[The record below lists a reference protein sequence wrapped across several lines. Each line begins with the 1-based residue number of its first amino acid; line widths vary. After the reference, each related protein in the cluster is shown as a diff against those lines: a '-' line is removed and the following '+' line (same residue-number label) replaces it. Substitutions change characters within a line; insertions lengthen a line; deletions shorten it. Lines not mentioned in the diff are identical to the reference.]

1 MVCGYPVRR
10 QVNVWCVLSTMR
22 LRRLRDVL
30 SGYVERGDV
39 PGLVAL
45 VSRRGQTHVETLGH
59 TAYAGGRPMSPD
71 TIFRVS
77 SMSKPV
83 TAAATMLLVEEC
95 RILLGDPVDG
105 PMPGDRMRN

>member
-1 MVCGYPVRR
+1 M
-10 QVNVWCVLSTMR
+10 LSTTR
-22 LRRLRDVL
+22 LRRMRDVL
-30 SGYVERGDV
+30 AGYVERGEV
-39 PGLVAL
+39 PGVVAL
-45 VSRRGQTHVETLGH
+45 VSRRGRTHVEALGT
-59 TAYAGGRPMSPD
+59 TAYGGGRPISAD